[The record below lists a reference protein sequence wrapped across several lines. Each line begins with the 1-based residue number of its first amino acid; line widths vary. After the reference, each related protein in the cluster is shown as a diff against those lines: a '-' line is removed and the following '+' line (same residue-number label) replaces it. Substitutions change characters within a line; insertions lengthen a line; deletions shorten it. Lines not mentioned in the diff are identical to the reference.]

1 MKLKRGYKVREVAG
15 NYMLLPYGEE
25 SINFNCVFSMS
36 ESAAWLW
43 NALQDKKFDESEA
56 LSLILGEYDVDEATA
71 LNDVRSVIRSWK
83 ENGVLDE

>member
-1 MKLKRGYKVREVAG
+1 MKLKKGFKTREVAG

-25 SINFNCVFSMS
+25 CINFNCIFSMS

-43 NALQDKKFDESEA
+43 NALQDKDFTESEA

-71 LNDVRSVIRSWK
+71 LADIRSVIKSWK
-83 ENGVLDE
+83 KNGVLDE

>member
-1 MKLKRGYKVREVAG
+1 MKLKKGFKVREVAG

-25 SINFNCVFSMS
+25 CINFNCIFSMS

-43 NALQDKKFDESEA
+43 NALQDKDFTESEA

-71 LNDVRSVIRSWK
+71 LADIRSVIKSWK

>member
-1 MKLKRGYKVREVAG
+1 MKLKKGYKVREVAG

-25 SINFNCVFSMS
+25 SINFNCIFSMS

-43 NALQDKKFDESEA
+43 NALQDKEFDESEA
-56 LSLILGEYDVDEATA
+56 LSLILDEYDVDETTA

-83 ENGVLDE
+83 ENGILDE

>member
-1 MKLKRGYKVREVAG
+1 MKLKKGYKVREVAG

-25 SINFNCVFSMS
+25 SINFNCIFSMS

-43 NALQDKKFDESEA
+43 NALQDKEFDESEA
-56 LSLILGEYDVDEATA
+56 LSLILDEYDVDETTA

>member
-43 NALQDKKFDESEA
+43 NALQDKEFNESEA
-56 LSLILGEYDVDEATA
+56 LSPILGEYDVDEVTA